1 MNRTFTTIALQSA
14 FAAAIVAAAP
24 FASANSE
31 VLHDPS
37 LKSFVST
44 RSVAE
49 VRAEAVAAAR
59 QPAVRSDVAQDPSL
73 AMFASTL
80 SRAEVR
86 AETAE
91 AVRLGKIKRAEGSAS

>member
-14 FAAAIVAAAP
+14 FAAALIAAAP

-31 VLHDPS
+31 IANDPS
-37 LKSFVST
+37 LSTFVSA
-44 RSVAE
+44 RNVAD

-59 QPAVRSDVAQDPSL
+59 LPAVRSDLANDPALTRFTS
-73 AMFASTL
+73 AL

-91 AVRLGKIKRAEGSAS
+91 AVRLGKTKRDEGSAS